1 MAVTRRRRARTASRT
16 VPATTAA
23 KNFGAL
29 VDRVRETGVAYV
41 IERKGRPIAEI
52 GPVTERRCTVGDL
65 AGWLEAHAAVPPEF
79 TGAVTAHLGRVNR
92 PRIPSARW
100 GF

>member
-1 MAVTRRRRARTASRT
+1 VVSRT

-29 VDRVRETGVAYV
+29 VDRVRETGAAYV

-65 AGWLEAHAAVPPEF
+65 AAWLEAHATAPPEF
-79 TGAVTAHLGRVNR
+79 TSAVKTHLGRVNR
-92 PRIPSARW
+92 PKVPSARW
-100 GF
+100 RS